1 MRNARP
7 HPRLSPT
14 RTAGR
19 GLLALLLS
27 ATLAVGSIGA
37 ASADDLRADQGA
49 IAPAQTDAETAAQ
62 TAADQDRPEAQE
74 AQDGQAVPAQEAQW
88 SVGLSAEPAPGTE
101 VEPGDEITYTL
112 TVSALDRP
120 SRPGI
125 EAGLDLSQVLEHAE
139 VTSDLPAEAGLV
151 AGELVWSPR
160 GAVAPNRPIS
170 MSVTVQV
177 GAEAAGATLPATAS
191 PRTDAGTCT
200 TCATTHTVATPSW
213 ELSVDANPESGS
225 ALLTN
230 GQVSYQLHATNTGS
244 VPVTGAMATAD
255 LSGVLQDADITRL
268 GDGMSQDGDTVLWE
282 IPDLGPGESVTA
294 AVHVRVHTYIS
305 RGADLVATFTT
316 DGRWGECTDSCE
328 MAHHVVAFDVTVS
341 SDPDSGEVRRGDE
354 ITYTWRVEN
363 TSSAVVSGA
372 HVQTAQR
379 GFLDH
384 AELQQ
389 PLAEQLRLIGTA
401 VLRWDLPDLAP
412 GEVLENQFS
421 VIVDADAEPG
431 AQVVTNPSTGT
442 ARHGGSVLDPG
453 ATSHTV
459 AVPEPTWTLSASAD
473 PESGATV
480 EPGDVLTYT
489 MTAEAI
495 GPRPAT
501 GVVATADLSEVLQH
515 AELLEPLAP
524 GLELDGDEL
533 VWTQRHPVPLQRPAS
548 VTYSVVV
555 DEDAWGQDLNQSISP
570 GPETG
575 TCAEEACT
583 TIHHTPAWE
592 LDKTATPESGATI
605 VPGPTGVITYSLT
618 ATNTSRAVVSGAT
631 AVDDLTEV
639 VAYADLQPLADDL
652 AFDAQAQS
660 LTWSVPELEPGESA
674 TVTYRARV
682 LGAAAG
688 QTLVNA
694 VSAEGAGGQ
703 CQQECSTTHHIPQ
716 WEASITADPGNGAQV
731 MPGDTVTYTLSA
743 QNTGD
748 GTVSGAR
755 LQNQLSSVLGHAE
768 LVEPLDPTLSVLG
781 NYVFWNVPDL
791 GPRDAA
797 EVSFEVTVN
806 ADAWGADF
814 TNRIVTAPQQ
824 LGGFCDADCS
834 ASHTVGMPTWT
845 LSQSADPASG
855 TSVVPGEMITYTM
868 TAEAAGLR
876 PATGVA
882 AVADLSEVLEH
893 ADLVEPLPPGVTR
906 AGDQLVWEVRGPVPG
921 NRPASVSYSVVVD
934 DAWGQ
939 TLTSALTP
947 GTGGVC
953 ADDGCVATHPLPA
966 WTVAKSA
973 DPASGASLRPGM
985 LVTYSMTVTNE
996 SQAPVSGA
1004 QVRDDVSEVE
1014 PYGTLQRFADDG
1026 LVYDG
1031 QAQIITWSVPDLEP
1045 GQSATVS
1052 YAFRSLTEAAGHTLV
1067 NTSEPAGPDG
1077 WCLDNCTLTHP
1088 VSAWTADTSAE
1099 PASGQEVLPGEQITY
1114 TLTAVN
1120 TSDAVVSLG
1129 QVHDNL
1135 ADVLA
1140 HAELSAPL
1148 AEDLDLNGQRLTW
1161 NVPELEP
1168 GERAQ
1173 VSYAV
1178 QVEDGAWDVTLE
1190 NRISFNQLGTS
1201 CTDCATAVH
1210 TPVAA
1215 PWSATFSAWPAD
1227 TATVRPNAA
1236 VAFNVGAANGSHHLT
1251 GAQAQVDFSDLPAT
1265 VQTDSLPAEFHYD
1278 ADSEVLTWHV
1288 PELGPRQLLPQRT
1301 FHVRIDDGAWGQEIH
1316 TQLSPGPGGEC
1327 VSSCSLVHYTPAW
1340 ELSATADPASGAEVL
1355 PGEQI
1360 TYTLTAVN
1368 TSQVPTRNAVARA
1381 DLADLLVHG
1390 ELAGPLPDGVSL
1402 DTGTGQL
1409 SWAVGALEPGSSS
1422 TISYTVTLDSGAH
1435 GAELSARLSAVGSG
1449 GECTGGCDSTYTVA
1463 ASTAAPSV
1471 IEQVF
1476 RLLHQII
1483 RGLLFGWL

>member
-1 MRNARP
+1 M
-7 HPRLSPT
+7 
-14 RTAGR
+14 
-19 GLLALLLS
+19 LALLLS
-27 ATLAVGSIGA
+27 ATLAVGSISA
-37 ASADDLRADQGA
+37 ASAD
-49 IAPAQTDAETAAQ
+49 AA
-62 TAADQDRPEAQE
+62 
-74 AQDGQAVPAQEAQW
+74 PAQEAQW

-101 VEPGDEITYTL
+101 VETGDEITYTL

-120 SRPGI
+120 SRPGV

-139 VTSDLPAEAGLV
+139 VTSDLPAEAGLR

-213 ELSVDANPESGS
+213 ELSVDANPETGS
-225 ALLTN
+225 TLLTN
-230 GQVSYQLHATNTGS
+230 GQVSYQLNATNTGS
-244 VPVTGAMATAD
+244 VPLTGAMATAD
-255 LSGVLQDADITRL
+255 LSGVLQDANITRL
-268 GDGMSQDGDTVLWE
+268 GDGMSQDGETVLWE
-282 IPDLGPGESVTA
+282 VPDLGPGESVTA
-294 AVHVRVHTYIS
+294 AVNVRVHTYIS
-305 RGADLVATFTT
+305 RGADLVATFAA
-316 DGRWGECTDSCE
+316 DDGECIDGCE

-341 SDPDSGEVRRGDE
+341 SDPDSGDVRRGDE

-363 TSSAVVSGA
+363 TSSALVSGA
-372 HVQTAQR
+372 HVQTAQL

-431 AQVVTNPSTGT
+431 AQIVTNPSTGT
-442 ARHGGSVLDPG
+442 ARHGGSVLDSG

-459 AVPEPTWTLSASAD
+459 AVPELTWTLSASAD

-533 VWTQRHPVPLQRPAS
+533 VWTQRHPVPVQRPAG
-548 VTYSVVV
+548 VTYSLVV
-555 DEDAWGQDLNQSISP
+555 DEDAWGQNLTQTITP

-583 TIHHTPAWE
+583 TTHHTPAWE
-592 LDKTATPESGATI
+592 LDKTAAPESGSTI

-618 ATNTSRAVVSGAT
+618 ATNTSQAMVSGAT
-631 AVDDLTEV
+631 AVDDLAEV

-652 AFDAQAQS
+652 AFDAQTQS

-688 QTLVNA
+688 QTLVNS

-703 CQQECSTTHHIPQ
+703 CEQECSTTHHIPQ
-716 WEASITADPGNGAQV
+716 WEASITTDPGSGAEV

-755 LQNQLSSVLGHAE
+755 LQNQLTSVLRHAE

-791 GPRDAA
+791 GPREAA
-797 EVSFEVTVN
+797 EVSFEVAVN

-824 LGGFCDADCS
+824 LGGFCDTPCS
-834 ASHTVGMPTWT
+834 ATHTVGVPTWT
-845 LSQSADPASG
+845 LGQSADPAGG
-855 TSVVPGEMITYTM
+855 TTVAPGDVITYTM

-882 AVADLSEVLEH
+882 AVADLSEVLEY
-893 ADLVEPLPPGVTR
+893 ADLVEPLPPGLTL
-906 AGDQLVWEVRGPVPG
+906 AGDELVWEVRGPVPG

-934 DAWGQ
+934 EEAWGQ
-939 TLTSALTP
+939 TLTSAVTP
-947 GTGGVC
+947 GTGGV
-953 ADDGCVATHPLPA
+953 
-966 WTVAKSA
+966 
-973 DPASGASLRPGM
+973 
-985 LVTYSMTVTNE
+985 
-996 SQAPVSGA
+996 
-1004 QVRDDVSEVE
+1004 
-1014 PYGTLQRFADDG
+1014 
-1026 LVYDG
+1026 
-1031 QAQIITWSVPDLEP
+1031 
-1045 GQSATVS
+1045 
-1052 YAFRSLTEAAGHTLV
+1052 
-1067 NTSEPAGPDG
+1067 
-1077 WCLDNCTLTHP
+1077 
-1088 VSAWTADTSAE
+1088 
-1099 PASGQEVLPGEQITY
+1099 
-1114 TLTAVN
+1114 
-1120 TSDAVVSLG
+1120 
-1129 QVHDNL
+1129 
-1135 ADVLA
+1135 
-1140 HAELSAPL
+1140 
-1148 AEDLDLNGQRLTW
+1148 
-1161 NVPELEP
+1161 
-1168 GERAQ
+1168 
-1173 VSYAV
+1173 
-1178 QVEDGAWDVTLE
+1178 
-1190 NRISFNQLGTS
+1190 

-1227 TATVRPNAA
+1227 TATVTPNAA
-1236 VAFNVGAANGSHHLT
+1236 VAFNVGAANGAHHLT
-1251 GAQAQVDFSDLPAT
+1251 GAQAQVDFSDLPVT

-1278 ADSEVLTWHV
+1278 ADSEVLTWDV
-1288 PELGPRQLLPQRT
+1288 PDLAPRQLLPQRT

-1316 TQLSPGPGGEC
+1316 AQLSPGPGGEC

-1340 ELSATADPASGAEVL
+1340 ELSATADPASGAEVQA
-1355 PGEQI
+1355 GAQI

-1368 TSQVPTRNAVARA
+1368 TSQVATRNAVARA
-1381 DLADLLVHG
+1381 DLASLLAHG
-1390 ELAGPLPDGVSL
+1390 ELAEPLPQGASL

-1409 SWAVGALEPGSSS
+1409 SWAVGALEPGASS
-1422 TISYTVTLDSGAH
+1422 TISYTVALDSGAH
-1435 GAELSARLSAVGSG
+1435 GAELSASLSAVGSG
-1449 GECTGGCDSTYTVA
+1449 GECTGGCDSTYMVA
-1463 ASTAAPSV
+1463 ASSAPSV

-1483 RGLLFGWL
+1483 RGFLFGWL

>member
-1 MRNARP
+1 MRIARP
-7 HPRLSPT
+7 HPRPSPT

-37 ASADDLRADQGA
+37 ASADDVRSDEGA
-49 IAPAQTDAETAAQ
+49 NAPAQTDAAHDPPAAG
-62 TAADQDRPEAQE
+62 QDLTEEQE
-74 AQDGQAVPAQEAQW
+74 EQGEDIAPAQQAQW

-101 VEPGDEITYTL
+101 VETGDEITYTL

-139 VTSDLPAEAGLV
+139 VTSDLPAEAGLA

-230 GQVSYQLHATNTGS
+230 GQVSYQLNATNTGS

-268 GDGMSQDGDTVLWE
+268 GDGMSQDGETVLWQV
-282 IPDLGPGESVTA
+282 PDLGPGESVTA
-294 AVHVRVHTYIS
+294 AVNVRVHTYIS
-305 RGADLVATFTT
+305 RGADLVATFAAD
-316 DGRWGECTDSCE
+316 DGWGECIDGCE

-341 SDPDSGEVRRGDE
+341 SDADSGDVRRGDE

-363 TSSAVVSGA
+363 TSSAVISGA
-372 HVQTAQR
+372 HVQTAQL

-389 PLAEQLRLIGTA
+389 PLTEQLRLIGTA

-431 AQVVTNPSTGT
+431 AQIVTNPSTGT

-473 PESGATV
+473 PDSGATV

-495 GPRPAT
+495 GPRPVT
-501 GVVATADLSEVLQH
+501 GVAATADLSEVLQH

-533 VWTQRHPVPLQRPAS
+533 VWTQRHPVPFQRPAS

-555 DEDAWGQDLNQSISP
+555 DEDAWGQNLTQTLTP
-570 GPETG
+570 GPQTG

-583 TIHHTPAWE
+583 TTHHTPAWE
-592 LDKTATPESGATI
+592 LDKTAAPESGSTI

-618 ATNTSRAVVSGAT
+618 ATNTSQAVVSGAT

-652 AFDAQAQS
+652 AFDDQAQS

-688 QTLVNA
+688 QTLVNS

-703 CQQECSTTHHIPQ
+703 CDQDCSTTHHIPQ
-716 WEASITADPGNGAQV
+716 WEASITTDPGSGAQV

-755 LQNQLSSVLGHAE
+755 LQNQLSSVLQHAE
-768 LVEPLDPTLSVLG
+768 LLEPLDPTLWVLG

-791 GPRDAA
+791 GPREAA
-797 EVSFEVTVN
+797 EVSFEIAVN

-824 LGGFCDADCS
+824 LGGFCDTPCS
-834 ASHTVGMPTWT
+834 ATHTVGMPTWT
-845 LSQSADPASG
+845 LSQSADPADG
-855 TSVVPGEMITYTM
+855 TTVVPGEVITYTM
-868 TAEAAGLR
+868 TAEAAHVR

-893 ADLVEPLPPGVTR
+893 AELVEPLPPGLTR
-906 AGDQLVWEVRGPVPG
+906 AGDELVWEVRGPVPG

-934 DAWGQ
+934 DEAWGQ
-939 TLTSALTP
+939 TLTSTVTP

-953 ADDGCVATHPLPA
+953 
-966 WTVAKSA
+966 
-973 DPASGASLRPGM
+973 
-985 LVTYSMTVTNE
+985 
-996 SQAPVSGA
+996 
-1004 QVRDDVSEVE
+1004 
-1014 PYGTLQRFADDG
+1014 
-1026 LVYDG
+1026 
-1031 QAQIITWSVPDLEP
+1031 
-1045 GQSATVS
+1045 
-1052 YAFRSLTEAAGHTLV
+1052 
-1067 NTSEPAGPDG
+1067 
-1077 WCLDNCTLTHP
+1077 
-1088 VSAWTADTSAE
+1088 
-1099 PASGQEVLPGEQITY
+1099 
-1114 TLTAVN
+1114 
-1120 TSDAVVSLG
+1120 
-1129 QVHDNL
+1129 
-1135 ADVLA
+1135 
-1140 HAELSAPL
+1140 
-1148 AEDLDLNGQRLTW
+1148 
-1161 NVPELEP
+1161 
-1168 GERAQ
+1168 
-1173 VSYAV
+1173 
-1178 QVEDGAWDVTLE
+1178 
-1190 NRISFNQLGTS
+1190 
-1201 CTDCATAVH
+1201 TDCATTVH
-1210 TPVAA
+1210 TPAAA

-1227 TATVRPNAA
+1227 TETVTPNAA
-1236 VAFNVGAANGSHHLT
+1236 VAFNVGAANGAHHLT
-1251 GAQAQVDFSDLPAT
+1251 GARAQVDFSDLPAT

-1278 ADSEVLTWHV
+1278 ADSEVLTWDV
-1288 PELGPRQLLPQRT
+1288 PDLAPRQLLPQRT

-1340 ELSATADPASGAEVL
+1340 ELSATADPASGAEVQA
-1355 PGEQI
+1355 GDQI

-1368 TSQVPTRNAVARA
+1368 TSQVATRNAVARA
-1381 DLADLLVHG
+1381 DLASLLAHG
-1390 ELAGPLPDGVSL
+1390 ELAEPLPQGVSL
-1402 DTGTGQL
+1402 NAGTGQL
-1409 SWAVGALEPGSSS
+1409 SWAVGALEPGASS
-1422 TISYTVTLDSGAH
+1422 TISYTVALDSGAH
-1435 GAELSARLSAVGSG
+1435 GAELSGSLSAAGSG

-1463 ASTAAPSV
+1463 AAAPSV

-1483 RGLLFGWL
+1483 RSFLFGWL